1 MCLLSRRYTTS
12 FFLFPFLFKCPWT
25 LPPYQLYTSANPNHN
40 EPSNTNSISLEASV
54 QYFKWTDEFHRQHTS
69 VSQTWIS
76 FHFLCPC
83 FASVGCILFDL
94 GIVTRQKCRHWSL
107 TQIPFGQ
114 ILSNPHLHCQAH
126 ISWHSLQIKLWEETT
141 TDKKKY
147 KIAHGYHLK
156 AKDWALFRMDFGI

>member
-1 MCLLSRRYTTS
+1 MHVGNTEVVWPSSILKFLPSFNGVLCGRNSRCVCWVEDTPHHS
-12 FFLFPFLFKCPWT
+12 FCSLFFSSVHGHCHPTNFIPVPT
-25 LPPYQLYTSANPNHN
+25 LIIMNHN

-107 TQIPFGQ
+107 TQIPFARSCQ
-114 ILSNPHLHCQAH
+114 IRTYIVKHTYLGIHC
-126 ISWHSLQIKLWEETT
+126 K
-141 TDKKKY
+141 
-147 KIAHGYHLK
+147 
-156 AKDWALFRMDFGI
+156 